1 MKSLLAMTTIL
12 ALSTPAWAGDPTPA
26 PIEAPIAVDPVPITN
41 TGGEWTGGY
50 VGLGFGYLDV
60 DGSGTANGDDITFGA
75 HAGYDFDFG
84 QFVLGGE
91 LEFDGTDLDLNG
103 AGTVDSVLRLKIRGG
118 YDLGRTLLY
127 VTAGVADV
135 DTSLGSDTGGFG
147 GVGVSYQVNDRFYV
161 GGELLH
167 HEFNNIGGTG
177 VDADATSIG
186 VRGGIRF

>member
-26 PIEAPIAVDPVPITN
+26 PVEAPIAVDPVPVAN
-41 TGGEWTGGY
+41 TGGNWTGGY
-50 VGLGFGYLDV
+50 AGLGFGNLDV
-60 DGSGTANGDDITFGA
+60 DGSGAANGDDLTFGA
-75 HAGYDFDFG
+75 HVGYDYDFG

-91 LEFDGTDLDLNG
+91 LELDGTDLELNG
-103 AGTVDSVLRLKIRGG
+103 AGDVDSVLRLKLRGG
-118 YDLGRTLLY
+118 YDLGSTLLY

-135 DTSLGSDTGGFG
+135 ETSLGSDSGAFG
-147 GVGVSYQVNDRFYV
+147 GVGLAYQVNERVYV

-167 HEFNNIGGTG
+167 HEFNNISGSG